1 MFDRVNP
8 LLIDQPEDNLDNCY
22 VYETIVNS
30 VNDVKRMRQL
40 IFVTHNPNIPV
51 LGDASRVFVMQSD
64 GRTGSVKVE
73 GDVDRCR
80 DDIINLLEGGEKAFD
95 LRTERSDGGG
105 WSLSLQDCVEGVRE
119 MESDS
124 VHFSVFSPPFASLY
138 TYSNSKY

>member
-95 LRTERSDGGG
+95 LRTERYKTA
-105 WSLSLQDCVEGVRE
+105 Q
-119 MESDS
+119 
-124 VHFSVFSPPFASLY
+124 P
-138 TYSNSKY
+138 